1 MKRAI
6 LLGLLAVSCKHR
18 EPLAD
23 VPVVEVKRQRFVR
36 TVDADGFLRPTK
48 ATPVT
53 VPQDVQWP
61 LRVVWIANDGAEV
74 KKGDVV
80 ARFDDLEL
88 RSRLLAAELDK
99 DSALAKRGKE
109 AVLSGNAATDRRRT
123 TEAAGRELELY
134 RSFQRKDPEI
144 FSRDQIIEAEI
155 DETLGGARLD
165 NARKSE
171 VVDGQVGQ
179 RKVKMVDVEAQ
190 KADDAIHRSQKGLGA
205 LDLRAPHDGILII
218 KRNNVGEPVRV
229 GDTVWR
235 SQTIAEISRVVE
247 MEAEL
252 YVLELE
258 AAGLAKG
265 KKAEVVVD
273 SRPDQVFG
281 AKVKTVETVA
291 KRREPKSP
299 TQYFGVILSLD
310 RTDPALM
317 KPGQRVRARL
327 LLAETEALVVP
338 RPTLFD
344 RNGAWIAYR
353 RENGGFA
360 PVPVKLGPSTAGLVA
375 IESGLRPHDFVALR
389 DPALSVDDILGS
401 SAGGSSPAG
410 GR

>member
-1 MKRAI
+1 MKRLLLALL
-6 LLGLLAVSCKHR
+6 LLGCRKSAPAS
-18 EPLAD
+18 D
-23 VPVVEVKRQRFVR
+23 VPVVEVTRQRFAR
-36 TVDADGFLRPTK
+36 TVDADGYLRPVN

-61 LRVVWIANDGAEV
+61 LRVMWIANDGADV
-74 KKGDVV
+74 KKGDLV

-88 RSRLLAAELDK
+88 RSRLVAAELDR
-99 DSALAKRGKE
+99 DSAVARRGKE
-109 AVLSGNAATDRRRT
+109 AVVSGNAASDRRRT
-123 TEAAGRELELY
+123 TAAAARELELY

-171 VVDGQVGQ
+171 IVDGRVGSS
-179 RKVKMVDVEAQ
+179 KVKMVDVETR

-205 LDLRAPHDGILII
+205 LELRAPHDGILII

-235 SQTIAEISRVVE
+235 SQTIAEVSKIVE

-252 YVLELE
+252 FVLELE

-265 KKAEVVVD
+265 KKAEVVVE
-273 SRPDQVFG
+273 SRPDKIFHG
-281 AKVKTVETVA
+281 EVKAVETVA

-310 RTDPALM
+310 HTDPSIM

-344 RNGAWIAYR
+344 RNGSWVAYR

-360 PVPVKLGPSTAGLVA
+360 PVTVKLGPSTAGLVA

-389 DPALSVDDILGS
+389 DPALSVDDILGTAG
-401 SAGGSSPAG
+401 AGGA
-410 GR
+410 R